1 MNTMKGNFMKNFGYI
16 VTALLITLLAG
27 CGSAPH
33 APTPTVPPTPDGLER
48 TGSLA
53 IRDGEVM
60 RLVAGTSGHGTL
72 LFLGWEHPF
81 TFTDAKLSVTGKEGV
96 EIAGTVYNLKTVEDF
111 NGTYTPVKAD
121 FKAGEGLRGA
131 WGKNEKG
138 VYIYIDTTDLEVE
151 VNFQAKGAT
160 VTLD

>member
-1 MNTMKGNFMKNFGYI
+1 MIKFRYI
-16 VTALLITLLAG
+16 LSLLLITLLAG
-27 CGSAPH
+27 CGSAPY
-33 APTPTVPPTPDGLER
+33 ATTPTVPPTPEGLER
-48 TGSLA
+48 SGSIA
-53 IRDGEVM
+53 IREGDVM
-60 RLVAGTSGHGTL
+60 RLAAGGSGHGTL

-81 TFTDAKLSVTGKEGV
+81 TFTNAKLSVTGRDGV

-111 NGTYTPVKAD
+111 SGSYTPVKAD

-151 VNFQAKGAT
+151 VNFQATGAT